1 MDHVSFVATSEK
13 STQKRE
19 GRSKIAYT
27 VHEAV
32 HASGLSRSSL
42 YVAIGN
48 GALRAHKHGART
60 LILDSDLR
68 RFLRRLPLTKIKK
81 SGAAA

>member
-32 HASGLSRSSL
+32 HASGLSRSSVFML
-42 YVAIGN
+42 QLVT
-48 GALRAHKHGART
+48 ALCVRT
-60 LILDSDLR
+60 STALVH
-68 RFLRRLPLTKIKK
+68 
-81 SGAAA
+81 